1 MHTLKYPYL
10 LQVSCGGIR
19 VVKDL
24 SVKLSDDLHEQLEK
38 LAEKTGKSKADIMRD
53 ALLMYLG
60 IGAVSDKAISE
71 AKSYVAPAIYSGR
84 CGKCGREIKAGEP
97 AGFIKIVYEDKTK
110 KVLLYCLD
118 CYYSISDKT
127 IVQLEIKKAKL
138 EHAIR
143 ALNREKSRLIK
154 EIEELEKL
162 TEVTSKIKAVI
173 TDLELY
179 VNQVFQG
186 DNEALKKLLFEL
198 RELNDLL
205 AEYVKVTKPKREVYV
220 RAGQKP

>member
-1 MHTLKYPYL
+1 M
-10 LQVSCGGIR
+10 
-19 VVKDL
+19 VKDL
-24 SVKLSDDLHEQLEK
+24 SVKLSEDLHEQLEK
-38 LAEKTGKSKADIMRD
+38 LSEKTGKSKADIIRD

-71 AKSYVAPAIYSGR
+71 TKSYVAPAIYSGK
-84 CGKCGREIKAGEP
+84 CNKCGREIKAGEP
-97 AGFIKIVYEDKTK
+97 AGFIKIIYEDKTK
-110 KVLLYCLD
+110 KVLPYCLD

-138 EHAIR
+138 EHVIR
-143 ALNREKSRLIK
+143 ALNREKSRLIR

-162 TEVTSKIKAVI
+162 TESTSKIKSVI

-179 VNQVFQG
+179 VNKVFQG

-205 AEYVKVTKPKREVYV
+205 AEYVKITKPKREVYA
-220 RAGQKP
+220 RSGQKP

>member
-1 MHTLKYPYL
+1 
-10 LQVSCGGIR
+10 

-24 SVKLSDDLHEQLEK
+24 SVKLSEDLHEQLEK
-38 LAEKTGKSKADIMRD
+38 LSEKTGKSKADIIRD

-71 AKSYVAPAIYSGR
+71 TKSYVAPAIYSGK
-84 CGKCGREIKAGEP
+84 CNKCGREIKAGEP
-97 AGFIKIVYEDKTK
+97 AGFIKIIYEDKTK
-110 KVLLYCLD
+110 KVLPYCLD

-138 EHAIR
+138 EHVIR
-143 ALNREKSRLIK
+143 ALNREKSRLIR

-162 TEVTSKIKAVI
+162 TESTSKIKSVI

-179 VNQVFQG
+179 VNKVFQG

-205 AEYVKVTKPKREVYV
+205 AEYVKITKPKREVYA
-220 RAGQKP
+220 RSGQKP